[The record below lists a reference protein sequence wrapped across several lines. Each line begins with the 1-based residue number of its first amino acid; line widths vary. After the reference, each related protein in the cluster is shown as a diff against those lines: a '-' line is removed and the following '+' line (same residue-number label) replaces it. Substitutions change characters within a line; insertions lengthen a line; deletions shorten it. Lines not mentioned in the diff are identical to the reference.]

1 MGRPLEQ
8 IVRRLEG
15 DDLDLDGLVEHVVD
29 RRAGITPTD
38 RVTLAPRRP
47 EGHMTDRPIFSE
59 IDRITLSHLFK
70 CRTSLSRSRQRN
82 ETIHD
87 FVIH

>member
-1 MGRPLEQ
+1 MDICRN
-8 IVRRLEG
+8 
-15 DDLDLDGLVEHVVD
+15 
-29 RRAGITPTD
+29 ITPTD

-47 EGHMTDRPIFSE
+47 EGHMTDRPIFGE
-59 IDRITLSHLFK
+59 IDQIALSHVFK